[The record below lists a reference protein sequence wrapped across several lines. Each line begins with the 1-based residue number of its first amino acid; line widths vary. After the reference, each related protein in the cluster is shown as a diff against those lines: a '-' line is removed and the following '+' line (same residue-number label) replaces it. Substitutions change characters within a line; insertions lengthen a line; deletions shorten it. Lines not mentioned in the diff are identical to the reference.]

1 MQDYNDLFYLIY
13 QPIVN
18 IKNNGTLEILEY
30 EVLLRSQDKRRFPN
44 KEFNEILFSPEKHQ
58 MFMKWYFEKL
68 NDILVRNKNINLAI
82 NIHPLQWK
90 EPIIFDF
97 FYKLKEFSNRIK
109 IELTEHRNF
118 IEFDLDTV
126 FKSRYAELVML
137 GYNFVIDDVGNGT
150 NDIDFVIKHIEQVS
164 SIKFSILPFRDIKKE
179 TLILFIEAWFH
190 LAKEFDKEFVVEGI
204 ECKILSSYLLNMG
217 IRLQQGFLFGE
228 GKSHVASSK

>member
-1 MQDYNDLFYLIY
+1 MQDYNDFFYLIY

-18 IKNNGTLEILEY
+18 IKNNGTIEILEY

-44 KEFNEILFSPEKHQ
+44 KEFNEILSSPVKHQ
-58 MFMKWYFEKL
+58 MFMKWYFEKI

-90 EPIIFDF
+90 ETVIFDF

-137 GYNFVIDDVGNGT
+137 
-150 NDIDFVIKHIEQVS
+150 
-164 SIKFSILPFRDIKKE
+164 
-179 TLILFIEAWFH
+179 
-190 LAKEFDKEFVVEGI
+190 
-204 ECKILSSYLLNMG
+204 
-217 IRLQQGFLFGE
+217 
-228 GKSHVASSK
+228 

>member
-118 IEFDLDTV
+118 LEFDLDMV
-126 FKSRYAELVML
+126 FKS
-137 GYNFVIDDVGNGT
+137 
-150 NDIDFVIKHIEQVS
+150 
-164 SIKFSILPFRDIKKE
+164 
-179 TLILFIEAWFH
+179 
-190 LAKEFDKEFVVEGI
+190 
-204 ECKILSSYLLNMG
+204 
-217 IRLQQGFLFGE
+217 
-228 GKSHVASSK
+228 